1 VADGLR
7 GELREK
13 QQKLDQAQGKLE
25 ETQKMAES
33 LKNEWDWRVA
43 DFETRQREWEREGE
57 VWAETQRQWQRERED
72 LLVEKREW
80 EGERQRMEVQA
91 AEHARN
97 AEARAQARERERG
110 TSELK
115 EKGQGG
121 GGGAE
126 REEDGGG
133 EERLCEWQKK
143 RKLDGIHS
151 SGLERSIEGDREEKE
166 EVRVSGDGRERTW
179 GSGQWEAFLSRGVE
193 AHDGGDGAGAGAGGM
208 AGGEHSGLGA
218 SCVSEASDKDSHVL
232 DTERDA
238 SVDESFSSSSLDGS
252 LLARLLG
259 EDTPAVN
266 EAGTD
271 GANVSEVFPQHVFPQ
286 HACSY
291 TTSSSRSLSLP
302 CSPNTDACTL

>member
-110 TSELK
+110 TSEL
-115 EKGQGG
+115 KGQGG

-271 GANVSEVFPQHVFPQ
+271 GANVSEVFPQHVFPL

-291 TTSSSRSLSLP
+291 TASSSRSLSLP